1 MVTFDPKIS
10 TVTFKEL
17 RRLKRAAARGSP
29 VVAL

>member
-17 RRLKRAAARGSP
+17 RRSKRAARGSP